1 MFSHLWNN
9 LRKGTKSFRKRVG
22 CYNYKHKG
30 YTHTHKKPGS
40 VNVKT
45 RDELYKLKTLEAA

>member
-30 YTHTHKKPGS
+30 YTHTHKRPGS